1 MPENPVGNETDSEE
15 KLSVKSLLGD
25 AADILETAVLTIF
38 VFLMVFTFL
47 LRPVTV
53 DGSSMVPTLYDQDQ
67 LLILTPDRSPQ
78 NGQIVIVNDA
88 EAGHFSDEAQ
98 TQVYRTAGLNI
109 VIVKRVIARAGQTID
124 IDFASGT
131 VTVDGKVQ
139 DEPYIAEATV
149 RNDGAFTYPMTV
161 PEGYIFVMG
170 DNRGGSTDSRNPGV
184 ALVPAEQIIGTVF
197 VRYGRD
203 AERCESWKD
212 RFAYLF

>member
-1 MPENPVGNETDSEE
+1 MPENPVGNETDNEQ
-15 KLSVKSLLGD
+15 KLSVSSLLGD

-38 VFLMVFTFL
+38 VFLMIFTFL

-53 DGSSMVPTLYDQDQ
+53 DGSSMVPTLRDQDQ
-67 LLILTPDRSPQ
+67 LLILTPDRSPK
-78 NGQIVIVNDA
+78 NGQIVIVNDI

-98 TQVYRTAGLNI
+98 TQVYRTPGLNI

-124 IDFASGT
+124 IDFSSGT

-139 DEPYIAEATV
+139 DEPYIAEPTV

-161 PEGYIFVMG
+161 PEGYVFVMG

-184 ALVPAEQIIGTVF
+184 ALVPTEQIIGTAV
-197 VRYGRD
+197 VRYSRD
-203 AERCESWKD
+203 SALCTSWKD

>member
-1 MPENPVGNETDSEE
+1 MPEKPAEANNKQP
-15 KLSVKSLLGD
+15 LSVKLLLGD

-38 VFLMVFTFL
+38 VFLMIFTFL

-53 DGSSMVPTLYDQDQ
+53 DGSSMVPTLRDHDQ
-67 LLILTPDRSPQ
+67 LLILSPDRSPK
-78 NGQIVIVNDA
+78 NGQIIIVNDL
-88 EAGHFSDEAQ
+88 EAGLFSDEAQ
-98 TQVYRTAGLNI
+98 TQVYRKAGLNI

-124 IDFASGT
+124 IDFTSGT
-131 VTVDGKVQ
+131 VSVDGKVQ
-139 DEPYIAEATV
+139 DEPYIAEPTV

-161 PEGYIFVMG
+161 PEGYVFVMG

-184 ALVPAEQIIGTVF
+184 ALVPAEQIIGTAI

-203 AERCESWKD
+203 SELCSSWKD